1 MTNWLRI
8 AILAASTL
16 ALPIE
21 GRQYRASNDT
31 ILDEI
36 RLELSDLKHELKSTL
51 VDLNL
56 LDERVRKDAQKPQV
70 QVQPS
75 STQITA
81 LERRVT
87 NLEKLLEK
95 AVSDLRSLNTS
106 TTQALTKIQNIEK
119 EISTH
124 DQRLGEI
131 NQLKGTLT
139 SISKAIGAATPNEMT
154 YRVKAGDSLEKIA
167 RNHKIS
173 VDDLKK
179 FNQLQSDRI
188 LIGQELKISQ

>member
-36 RLELSDLKHELKSTL
+36 RLELSDLKHELKSAL

-70 QVQPS
+70 PVQPS

-81 LERRVT
+81 LERRVA

-95 AVSDLRSLNTS
+95 AVNDLRSLNTS

-124 DQRLGEI
+124 DQRLSEI

-139 SISKAIGAATPNEMT
+139 SISKAIGTATPNEMT

-179 FNQLQSDRI
+179 LNQLQSDRI
-188 LIGQELKISQ
+188 LIGQELKICQ